1 MVSVVVSG
9 AINWDINLFVARF
22 PTVGEEVA
30 VRRITRVPGGTAANV
45 AVAVARLLQR
55 GETAFI
61 GALGMDEVG
70 REQVKVLEAEGIA
83 TGGLNFVEG
92 VESGQAYITIDD
104 QGRNCIHTFFG
115 ANQELTPEDLME
127 GPRARLIGGA
137 KVIAVTDPPL
147 PVAVRLLEL
156 GKAAG
161 ADTVWDPGVHAEL
174 GLTGLAEGLAR
185 TDYFILNAIEYQQLL
200 GTEEPRRIGEALSHV
215 NRGIKALVK
224 RGSEGSALVSEAGR
238 QVRSLPAVPLEKLGL
253 RVVNTVGCGD
263 AFIGSFAASRAQ
275 GHGDLEALRRAN
287 TAGAFKATRLETRGS
302 PTLEELERLLSAVE
316 RLGLQPL

>member
-9 AINWDINLFVARF
+9 AVNWDINLFIARF
-22 PTVGEEVA
+22 PSVGEEVA

-45 AVAVARLLQR
+45 AVAVARLLR
-55 GETAFI
+55 RSETGFI
-61 GALGMDEVG
+61 GALGKDEVG

-83 TGGLNFVEG
+83 TEGLKFVEG
-92 VESGQAYITIDD
+92 VESGQAYIMIDD

-115 ANQELTPEDLME
+115 ANQELTPEDLMR
-127 GPRARLIGGA
+127 GSRARLIGGS
-137 KVIAVTDPPL
+137 KVIVVTDPPL

-161 ADTVWDPGVHAEL
+161 AETVWDPGVHAEL

-185 TDYFILNAIEYQQLL
+185 TDYFILNALEFKQLL
-200 GTEEPRRIGEALSHV
+200 RTEEPRRIGEALSRV
-215 NRGIKALVK
+215 NRSVKVLVK
-224 RGSEGSALVSEAGR
+224 RGSEGSSLVSDAGK
-238 QVRSLPAVPLEKLGL
+238 QVRSIAAVPLERLGL

-263 AFIGSFAASRAQ
+263 AFIGGFAASKAQ

-302 PTLEELERLLSAVE
+302 PTRDELERLLQALE
-316 RLGLQPL
+316 KLGL